1 MQNWFWASASYMWAA
16 LGLFWLI
23 SALSAKRAIQRQSVE
38 SRITQT
44 LPVAAG
50 FYLLFARGIWPR
62 WLQLRFVQDSQFV
75 LWLGLAVTFLGI
87 AFAVWARFWIGRN
100 WSGIVTVKE
109 NHELIQTGP
118 YSLVR
123 HPIYSGFLLAFLGT
137 ALIQG
142 EARALLGFPLVVLGW
157 GMKLRMEERFMTQQF
172 GNTYEDYKR
181 RVKALV
187 PFVV

>member
-1 MQNWFWASASYMWAA
+1 MQNWFLVSASYIWAA

-23 SALSAKRAIQRQSVE
+23 SALAAKRAVRRQSIE

-50 FYLLFARGIWPR
+50 FYLLFARGIWPW
-62 WLQLRFVQDSQFV
+62 WLQQRFVQDSRFI
-75 LWLGLAVTFLGI
+75 LWLGLALTFLGI
-87 AFAVWARFWIGRN
+87 TFAMWARLWIGRN
-100 WSGIVTVKE
+100 WSGTVTVKE

-123 HPIYSGFLLAFLGT
+123 HPIYSGFLLAFFGT
-137 ALIQG
+137 ALIHG
-142 EARALLGFPLVVLGW
+142 EVRALLGFPLVVLGW
-157 GMKLRMEERFMTQQF
+157 GMKLRMEENFMTQQF
-172 GNTYEDYKR
+172 GKTYVDYKK